1 MFCKKKNVQK
11 HVDQRNQDRKTV
23 CRFYSSEQFLTNLD
37 NIAGTHS
44 DQDIT
49 RLAVFEQTGLN
60 LVEGVEIIRTAA
72 KSVHF
77 LCQHG

>member
-1 MFCKKKNVQK
+1 MQK
-11 HVDQRNQDRKTV
+11 HVDQRESRQENRVQIL
-23 CRFYSSEQFLTNLD
+23 FSEQFLTDLD
-37 NIAGTHS
+37 NIAGTHG

-72 KSVHF
+72 KGVHF

>member
-1 MFCKKKNVQK
+1 MWIKGI
-11 HVDQRNQDRKTV
+11 KTGKPCADFIFRAV
-23 CRFYSSEQFLTNLD
+23 LTDLD
-37 NIAGTHS
+37 NIAGTHG

>member
-23 CRFYSSEQFLTNLD
+23 CRFYLTNLD